1 MRKKFDQLGPAFAKG
16 GEVAKELK
24 FMKDKGAPKSMIA
37 AEKKE
42 HGLAGGGSSGGGSAG
57 TAGKSRFVG
66 HGAFNFGKKKAK
78 PFAEGGSIDDATRE
92 RAMAWVAKRRAQQD
106 AEGAGDA
113 SAAEASPAA
122 VPARRRAPAA
132 AAAAPK
138 PVLEQKTTTIYSNEG
153 KGKAASAAAKPR
165 DTTGFAEMAFNAL
178 RGGGAGSSS
187 EHGAARGIQRAARE
201 ESAKRIAATK
211 PEPAPDYGNEG
222 RRKPAAKSD
231 AEITEDFNRNFTKT
245 ARYAGGGSIDGCAR
259 KGKTRGKVV

>member
-1 MRKKFDQLGPAFAKG
+1 LGAPGFAKG

-57 TAGKSRFVG
+57 SAGKSRFVG
-66 HGAFNFGKKKAK
+66 HGAFNFGKKDK
-78 PFAEGGSIDDATRE
+78 PFAEGGSIDDDTRS
-92 RAMAWVAKRRAQQD
+92 RAMAWVEKRRAQQD

-122 VPARRRAPAA
+122 APARRRAPAV

-138 PVLEQKTTTIYSNEG
+138 PVVEQKTTTIYSNEG
-153 KGKAASAAAKPR
+153 KGKAAPAPAAR
-165 DTTGFAEMAFNAL
+165 DTTGFAETIFNAIKP
-178 RGGGAGSSS
+178 SSS
-187 EHGAARGIQRAARE
+187 ASPGTAQLAQRAART

-211 PEPAPDYGNEG
+211 ASADEEASNERPEGYKRGTRMRQTGMGPMPY
-222 RRKPAAKSD
+222 AK
-231 AEITEDFNRNFTKT
+231 
-245 ARYAGGGSIDGCAR
+245 GGTIDGCAT

>member
-66 HGAFNFGKKKAK
+66 HGAFNFGKGKAKAK
-78 PFAEGGSIDDATRE
+78 PFAEGGSIDDDTRS
-92 RAMAWVAKRRAQQD
+92 RAMAWVEKRRAQQD

-165 DTTGFAEMAFNAL
+165 DTTGFAETAL
-178 RGGGAGSSS
+178 KALGSGLSSS
-187 EHGAARGIQRAARE
+187 LSAPPGRAQLAQRAARA
-201 ESAKRIAATK
+201 ESAKRIAATE
-211 PEPAPDYGNEG
+211 PEPEKPPVRSAYNRTPMGAP
-222 RRKPAAKSD
+222 
-231 AEITEDFNRNFTKT
+231 
-245 ARYAGGGSIDGCAR
+245 RYAGGGSIDGCAK